1 MYTCHIHKCT
11 NTQKNDITTYWGL
24 VTLKYYFR
32 VSSQGLSKVS
42 EQAFYRNN
50 SKDKESGQYR
60 GFGAYGSWCIKS
72 RVCRAAAGIDLLQE
86 S

>member
-50 SKDKESGQYR
+50 SKDKESGQYEAL
-60 GFGAYGSWCIKS
+60 GLMDPGVS
-72 RVCRAAAGIDLLQE
+72 RVVCVELLQG
-86 S
+86 